1 MQEKKR
7 AVVARFFLSA
17 GKSSMK
23 KVVFLILS
31 AHYIWI
37 GFGYCP

>member
-7 AVVARFFLSA
+7 AVLLAFLSA

-23 KVVFLILS
+23 KVVFLIWF
-31 AHYIWI
+31 ANYI
-37 GFGYCP
+37 